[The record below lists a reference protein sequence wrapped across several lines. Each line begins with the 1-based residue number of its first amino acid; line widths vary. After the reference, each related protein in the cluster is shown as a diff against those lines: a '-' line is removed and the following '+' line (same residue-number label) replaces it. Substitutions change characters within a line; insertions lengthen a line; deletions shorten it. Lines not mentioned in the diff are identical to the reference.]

1 MKLGQDDAD
10 AMGVLG
16 KKKRVYYLTFTK
28 DHDRNQAIKTFVERF
43 DKQPEKNFVEKRVLW
58 LGPAL
63 EK

>member
-10 AMGVLG
+10 ATDVFG
-16 KKKRVYYLTFTK
+16 KEKRVYYLTFTK
-28 DHDRNQAIKTFVERF
+28 DHDRNQAIKTFVKKF
-43 DKQPEKNFVEKRVLW
+43 NKQPAKIFVENRVLW

>member
-1 MKLGQDDAD
+1 MNLGQDDAD

-16 KKKRVYYLTFTK
+16 KKKRAYYLTFTQ
-28 DHDRNQAIKTFVERF
+28 DHDRNLAIKTFVEKF
-43 DKQPEKNFVEKRVLW
+43 SKHPEEIFVEKKILW

>member
-10 AMGVLG
+10 ATDVFG
-16 KKKRVYYLTFTK
+16 KEKRVYYLTFTK
-28 DHDRNQAIKTFVERF
+28 DHDRNQAIKTFVKKF
-43 DKQPEKNFVEKRVLW
+43 NKQPVKIFVEKRVLW

>member
-1 MKLGQDDAD
+1 MNLGQDNAD

-28 DHDRNQAIKTFVERF
+28 DHDRNLAIKTFVKKF
-43 DKQPEKNFVEKRVLW
+43 NKQPAKIFVENRVLW